1 MRRLFD
7 ALARWIIHH
16 FIWFVVIVVLLLS
29 AGWLRSEFQNL
40 QAATSGGA
48 TLRDVQNEVEAHRH
62 AVEADLIR
70 RVEIIET
77 ASLDRLDARIGE
89 VGKRIAAIS
98 AEQQASGFNIAS
110 LSTSPIR
117 ERATAHYKRAVELAL
132 LSQERDYLI
141 RLRTIAATR
150 LDSEA
155 AAARLA
161 ELRQTHVEVHAAL
174 TKNVEEQERLTTENP
189 ATAWLLGFPEYAKHV
204 ALRRAHRA
212 LLEQNRQAYDAY
224 LQQKKIAERI
234 TVPDEPIRFDIRRDE
249 VEAVLR
255 PVREAAVDYETR
267 LSTNWVAR
275 AAGPVAKVAPVAA
288 WIILGIVL
296 LPIVV
301 KLLFYFVLAPLASRR
316 PPVRLLPNVSGAVG
330 GFGGTAEMPGN
341 RAKVSSVSQAISID
355 EGDEMLVNAT
365 YIQSAFI
372 GGKKDTKWLMDW
384 SLPLSSLAAGL
395 VAMTRMRADGQGTVV
410 VSATSDPL
418 MEVAVISLPAGSAIV
433 LQPRSLVGVIYRKG
447 KPLRITRHWRLGSL
461 HAWLTLQ
468 LRYLVLH
475 GEARLIIR
483 GCRGVRLETAGAGR
497 SINQAATIGF
507 TANSAYKTIRTET
520 FWPYLSGKQELFN
533 DCFAGESAW
542 YLYEET
548 PYGGK
553 KPGIAGRGLE
563 GLMDSVLKAFGI

>member
-1 MRRLFD
+1 MIR
-7 ALARWIIHH
+7 H
-16 FIWFVVIVVLLLS
+16 FIWFMVIVLLLVS
-29 AGWLRSEFQNL
+29 AGWLRSEFQHL
-40 QAATSGGA
+40 QEATSGAA
-48 TLRDVQNEVEAHRH
+48 TLRDVQSEVEAYRN
-62 AVEADLIR
+62 ALEAEVIKRLESIG
-70 RVEIIET
+70 T
-77 ASLDRLDARIGE
+77 ASLDRLDAKIAE
-89 VGKRIAAIS
+89 IDQRIAVVS
-98 AEQQASGFNIAS
+98 AAQQSAGFSIAS
-110 LSTSPIR
+110 LSTAPIR
-117 ERATAHYKRAVELAL
+117 DQATAHFKRAVEVAL
-132 LSQERDYLI
+132 ITQERDYLI

-150 LDSEA
+150 LDREA

-161 ELRQTHVEVHAAL
+161 ELRQQHVNIHAAL
-174 TKNVEEQERLTTENP
+174 MKNVQEQERLKRENP
-189 ATAWLLGFPEYAKHV
+189 ATAWLLGFPEYARH
-204 ALRRAHRA
+204 AELRRAHRV
-212 LLEQNRQAYDAY
+212 LLEENRRAYDAY
-224 LQQKKIAERI
+224 LLQKKIAERI
-234 TVPDEPIRFDIRRDE
+234 NVVDESIRFHIRRDE
-249 VEAVLR
+249 VEAILR
-255 PVREAAVDYETR
+255 PVRDAAGDYEAR

-288 WIILGIVL
+288 WIILAIVM
-296 LPIVV
+296 LPIAL
-301 KLLFYFVLAPLASRR
+301 KLLFYFILAPLASRR
-316 PPVRLLPNVSGAVG
+316 PPVRLLPDASGAVD
-330 GFGGTAEMPGN
+330 GFGGTAETPGN
-341 RAKVSSVSQAISID
+341 RAKLSSVSQAISID
-355 EGDEMLVNAT
+355 EGDEMLVNAA

-395 VAMTRMRADGQGTVV
+395 VAMTRIRADANGAVV

-418 MEVAVISLPAGSAIV
+418 MEVAVISLPAKSAIV
-433 LQPRSLVGVIYRKG
+433 LQPRSLVGVIYPKG

-475 GEARLIIR
+475 GEARLIVR

-507 TANSAYKTIRTET
+507 AANAAYKTIRTET